1 MLTGRATKG
10 WINTAPQAPMVQ
22 LRCNNTRS
30 PTGSTGILYKAGCFV
45 LGMRGPPS
53 DSLQAQVQRNVEPTV
68 MCWIVTHAG
77 SLYNDVANN
86 AAGVCNL

>member
-10 WINTAPQAPMVQ
+10 WTNTAPQAPMVQ
-22 LRCNNTRS
+22 VRCNNTRS

-53 DSLQAQVQRNVEPTV
+53 DSLQTQTGCNGAPLGIVIGCHTCRLNDNIMQPT
-68 MCWIVTHAG
+68 MQ
-77 SLYNDVANN
+77 LE
-86 AAGVCNL
+86 